1 METYL
6 NPDTSV
12 YIKQVMW
19 GQPKTPKLL
28 KTTDVQFYRLK
39 LFLIWLIKLIIWFN
53 LEKLKRIHCKQAF
66 FENEKFHICLY
77 PYQSFFDKV
86 TCPQSVNLAKNSH

>member
-6 NPDTSV
+6 NPDTFV

-66 FENEKFHICLY
+66 LRMRNFIFAFIHISLFLIKLHAHSL
-77 PYQSFFDKV
+77 QI
-86 TCPQSVNLAKNSH
+86 